1 MKDKLPKMVCGYCV
15 KKLNDIHEF
24 ATMATRSQEKL
35 RLELFK
41 SFSDYPIVN
50 ENVNISDNVAIKSKD
65 HGLLHNILT
74 KVCSIIPL
82 TILFIFVS
90 FFTKNF

>member
-1 MKDKLPKMVCGYCV
+1 MVCGYCV

-24 ATMATRSQEKL
+24 ATMASKSQEKL

-41 SFSDYPIVN
+41 TFSEN
-50 ENVNISDNVAIKSKD
+50 SQTHENVNVSDNKSKD

-74 KVCSIIPL
+74 KV
-82 TILFIFVS
+82 
-90 FFTKNF
+90 